1 MRRIFD
7 DARSNGA
14 FQNDRSPLI
23 PVCGIAVRWPPQT
36 DGAALFTFPQHC
48 AGTLDESAGD
58 LQRSRRIFSDKR
70 RLDAVQEQTRI
81 EGKAANFDVLGR
93 INIPCWI
100 IHFEYAT
107 DRSVGDDSI
116 VTEQACL
123 VKFAILPNSR
133 APRTE

>member
-1 MRRIFD
+1 MTTTTGGASVS
-7 DARSNGA
+7 ARSFTYNSQASLFGNSAFLLQPPPEYHANGRDTLA
-14 FQNDRSPLI
+14 FAMIN
-23 PVCGIAVRWPPQT
+23 A
-36 DGAALFTFPQHC
+36 C
-48 AGTLDESAGD
+48 AEFSTTRDPTVLSRTTAGH

-107 DRSVGDDSI
+107 DRSV
-116 VTEQACL
+116 
-123 VKFAILPNSR
+123 
-133 APRTE
+133 